1 MPSSNALRGVRHS
14 RGQVIGLAW
23 FVASLV
29 AFPSNA
35 DAQQQPQ
42 GFAVERFYPSAPGGG
57 WMVMD
62 DLDMHGGLGGA
73 LAISSGY
80 AHNPL
85 RVTDGTQ
92 RLKVVSD
99 QAFAD
104 LGLALTFDRFRFY
117 LNFTAPLS
125 VKGESGTVGDYQL
138 TAPGADVGSNP
149 DTLSDARVG
158 FDARLLGHAKRGFR
172 LGAGLQVIVPS
183 GERAD
188 YVTDGTYR
196 LMGRVLFAGRKG
208 FFTYA
213 GQLGVHVRPL
223 NDAPAPG
230 SPRGSELLFGVA
242 GGPRFPVGSGGNMAV
257 IVGPEFYG
265 ETAFRSFL
273 GATTTGLEGLL
284 TGRLEETGDHGPQRR
299 VKLGVGGGLNPHF
312 GAPEWRFVVGVEV
325 FSRSFDR

>member
-1 MPSSNALRGVRHS
+1 MPNSNRLGRVARARGR
-14 RGQVIGLAW
+14 VIGLACV
-23 FVASLV
+23 VASFVLC
-29 AFPSNA
+29 PSNA
-35 DAQQQPQ
+35 NAQQQPQ

-62 DLDMHGGLGGA
+62 DLDMRGGLGGA
-73 LAISSGY
+73 LAVSSGY
-80 AHNPL
+80 AHNPF
-85 RVTDGTQ
+85 RATDGTQ
-92 RLKVVSD
+92 RLKVVSG

-104 LGLALTFDRFRFY
+104 LGLALTYDRFRLY
-117 LNFTAPLS
+117 LNFDAPLS
-125 VKGESGTVGDYQL
+125 VKGQSGTVGAYRL

-158 FDARLLGHAKRGFR
+158 FDARLVGSAKSAFR
-172 LGAGLQVIVPS
+172 LGAGAQIIVPS

-196 LMGRVLFAGRKG
+196 MMGRLLFAGRRG

-223 NDAPAPG
+223 NDAPVPG
-230 SPRGSELLFGVA
+230 SPQGSELLFGVA
-242 GGPRFPVGSGGNMAV
+242 GGPKLPVGGGGKMV
-257 IVGPEFYG
+257 VVVGPELYG

-273 GATTTGLEGLL
+273 GRTATGLEGLL

-299 VKLGVGGGLNPHF
+299 IKLGVGGGLNPHF
-312 GAPEWRFVVGVEV
+312 GAPEWRFVLGVEV
-325 FSRSFDR
+325 FDRTFR